1 MNTMCQGCFRSI
13 ERRCRIGKRVR
24 SSGVHDVLKGRTC
37 DRGAIGIL
45 RDRQRDGRAE
55 IGSIRFRR
63 EVPATERYRITLRHK
78 EGVAEKR
85 CIGNRA
91 RVVSAHS
98 TVESVDRFPSAIRRL
113 VQHPVI
119 ALAEVH
125 RLENIKV
132 ERVFD
137 FAPGVPRRKL
147 QIDDD
152 RVFRIL
158 GIELAKCLSHDLF
171 VLPDTRPRVAAESR
185 RLLRGDLNLLH
196 TRAGG
201 HSHT

>member
-1 MNTMCQGCFRSI
+1 MYSKDGPVI
-13 ERRCRIGKRVR
+13 EEP
-24 SSGVHDVLKGRTC
+24 SGFF
-37 DRGAIGIL
+37 AIGSMMVVL
-45 RDRQRDGRAE
+45 RSDPF
-55 IGSIRFRR
+55 I
-63 EVPATERYRITLRHK
+63 
-78 EGVAEKR
+78 
-85 CIGNRA
+85 
-91 RVVSAHS
+91 SAHT

-185 RLLRGDLNLLH
+185 RLFRDDLNLLH